1 MYSTELLKGTLQALI
16 LKLLS
21 EQDKMYGYQLTQA
34 IKEQSGGKITITEA
48 AIYPILH
55 KLKAEGVLTTEKVNI
70 GERVRIY
77 YSLTEQGNAKAKE
90 KIAELS
96 DFLRTM
102 QTLIQLK
109 PSF

>member
-1 MYSTELLKGTLQALI
+1 MYSKELLKGTLQVLI

-34 IKEQSGGKITITEA
+34 IKEQSGGKIAMTEA
-48 AIYPILH
+48 AVYPILH
-55 KLKAEGVLTTEKVNI
+55 KLKAEGVLVTEKVNI

-77 YSLTEQGNAKAKE
+77 YALTEKGSGKAKE
-90 KIAELS
+90 KIAELA

-109 PSF
+109 PSV

>member
-1 MYSTELLKGTLQALI
+1 MYSKELLKGTLQVLI

-21 EQDKMYGYQLTQA
+21 GGEKMYGYQLTQA
-34 IKEQSGGKITITEA
+34 IKGQSGGKITMTEA

-55 KLKAEGVLTTEKVNI
+55 KLKAEGVLTTEKVSL

-77 YSLTEQGNAKAKE
+77 YTLTEKGHGRARE

-96 DFLRTM
+96 DFLS
-102 QTLIQLK
+102 TLQAMIQLK

>member
-1 MYSTELLKGTLQALI
+1 MYSKELLKGTLQALI

-21 EQDKMYGYQLTQA
+21 EQDKMYGYQLTQV
-34 IKEQSGGKITITEA
+34 IKEQSGGKIAISEA
-48 AIYPILH
+48 AVYPILH
-55 KLKAEGVLTTEKVNI
+55 KLKAEGMLTSQKVNL

-77 YSLTEQGNAKAKE
+77 YSLTEKGNGKVKE
-90 KIAELS
+90 KMAELA

-109 PSF
+109 PSI